1 MKREEVL
8 AILDELID
16 VPVIECMED
25 QELVDGA
32 KRARE
37 FIASALD
44 DAERYRWL
52 RDSRACSMQVSF
64 NDHHNIYMSVD
75 DTLGD
80 SQGYY
85 DDISADERKRMVA
98 TDTIWTVHIY
108 PNTPVGFNAYHA
120 ATLDTAIDTARAAAA
135 GGEGV
140 L

>member
-16 VPVIECMED
+16 VPVIECAED
-25 QELVDGA
+25 QEFVDGA
-32 KRARE
+32 KRARD

-52 RDSRACSMQVSF
+52 RARLWKSDVAEMAFDYPTGIVF
-64 NDHHNIYMSVD
+64 GPGSVD
-75 DTLGD
+75 
-80 SQGYY
+80 
-85 DDISADERKRMVA
+85 R
-98 TDTIWTVHIY
+98 
-108 PNTPVGFNAYHA
+108 
-120 ATLDTAIDTARAAAA
+120 AIDTARAAAA